1 MYGPDV
7 LVEHLWAVQRGRIC
21 PDVYEVEQSERN
33 DARQLVQLSKQKSV
47 GKFDPHSMI
56 AVR

>member
-1 MYGPDV
+1 MYGPNV
-7 LVEHLWAVQRGRIC
+7 FVEHLSSVESGRIG
-21 PDVYEVEQSERN
+21 PNMYEVEQSQRN